1 MLTVNIFSPPYLL
14 QLLFHP
20 RCQHNAGNSRAKEE
34 EKGIDEARHGGVLAV
49 GTASAKQAG
58 GTATQ
63 TRNLKKQ
70 KSRDR
75 CLGADVGCATTRDEN
90 SPSAGSELLRDSSA
104 RSGVTLGPRF

>member
-14 QLLFHP
+14 QLLFH
-20 RCQHNAGNSRAKEE
+20 NAGNSRAKEE
-34 EKGIDEARHGGVLAV
+34 KKGIDEARHGGVLAV

-70 KSRDR
+70 KS
-75 CLGADVGCATTRDEN
+75 
-90 SPSAGSELLRDSSA
+90 
-104 RSGVTLGPRF
+104 